1 MSSRRPVVLL
11 LLLVVF
17 PLMGAPCWGRS
28 SERGAWRPPQV
39 VRIEGGERFTV
50 MSPLY
55 GLFFA
60 GAKEGDAT
68 HLLVRHGE
76 VVVTKNMP
84 GFPYRSADGLSLKV
98 AEDKARVT
106 LAAKTVTLS
115 LDEEGGWEWL
125 KKASPEQM
133 ASLRLVSVGSK
144 EPPEG
149 VDAEALLKRLA
160 GENPAVGLLVSGA
173 DTPAVVLRLFDPHWF
188 GFGGATLDKEH
199 SAALVAEKQLRT
211 LFTDADNKDKLAV
224 LAGLGN
230 LETLFLIKWDVE
242 EAGPLPDGLANLRSL
257 VVFGGKM
264 TDLSCLGKQP
274 GLEELTLTLMAGK
287 SLTDISALANHPHLK
302 TLCLRSCPGVTDL
315 AVLEKLKGLKWLALP
330 PATTQKQFAEIV
342 RSHPDL
348 VVLEATGCEKITDLR
363 PAGDLKHLKALIL
376 ATKAPPDPLY
386 QMKGLKYLAV
396 AVEKKDGK
404 VKPEHQEMV
413 VRLQKELPDTAVVRL
428 APLCLGSGWIL
439 VLVPAVAMAWW
450 LAARRKR
457 RRPRPDAC
465 HA

>member
-17 PLMGAPCWGRS
+17 PVMGAPCWGRS

-55 GLFFA
+55 GLFLA
-60 GAKEGDAT
+60 GAKEGEAT
-68 HLLVRHGE
+68 HLLVRDGE
-76 VVVTKNMP
+76 VIAVPQNLWI
-84 GFPYRSADGLSLKV
+84 PYRSADGRSLKV
-98 AEDKARVT
+98 AGDKVRTT
-106 LAAKTVTLS
+106 LAGKTVTLS

-125 KKASPEQM
+125 KKATPEQM
-133 ASLRLVSVGSK
+133 ASLRLVGVGAK

-149 VDAEALLKRLA
+149 VDAEALIKRLA
-160 GENPAVGLLVSGA
+160 AENPAVGLIVTEA
-173 DTPAVVLRLFDPHWF
+173 DALPVLLPLFDPGWLLIED
-188 GFGGATLDKEH
+188 ATLNKLH
-199 SAALVAEKQLRT
+199 WAALFGEKQLRM
-211 LFTDADNKDKLAV
+211 LVMKGDQEADLPF
-224 LAGLGN
+224 LAGLSN
-230 LETLFLIKWDVE
+230 LETLLLTKWDVE
-242 EAGPLPDGLANLRSL
+242 KAGPLPDGLASLRSL
-257 VVFGGKM
+257 VVFRGKM
-264 TDLSCLGKQP
+264 KDLSCLGKQP
-274 GLEELTLTLMAGK
+274 GLEELNLMAEK
-287 SLTDISALANHPHLK
+287 PLTDISALANHPHLK
-302 TLCLRSCPGVTDL
+302 TVCLRSCEGVTDL

-330 PATTQKQFAEIV
+330 PATTQEQFAEVV

-386 QMKGLKYLAV
+386 QMKGLEFLAV

-439 VLVPAVAMAWW
+439 LLVPLAVMAWW

-457 RRPRPDAC
+457 NAS